1 MLDMRTRALVCGVLP
16 VLALS
21 ACGSSSKKATPTSHH
36 RSSRPART
44 YKVKLTGAAEVPT
57 GAPKGSGNA
66 VVAIHGTT
74 KVCFRFSH
82 LHGFAGATVSHI
94 HAGRA
99 GKAGPVVVPLSTGSK
114 LHHTGCVKASPT
126 VIKAIEGH
134 PASYYVNVHSK
145 KYPGGAVRAQL

>member
-21 ACGSSSKKATPTSHH
+21 ACGSSSKKATPSSHH
-36 RSSRPART
+36 HRSRPART
-44 YKVKLTGAAEVPT
+44 YRVKLTGAAEVPP

-66 VVAIHGTT
+66 VIAIHGTS
-74 KVCFRFSH
+74 KVCFRLSH
-82 LHGFAGATVSHI
+82 LHGFTSATVAHI
-94 HAGRA
+94 HAGGPA
-99 GKAGPVVVPLSTGSK
+99 KAGPVVVPLSTGTK
-114 LHHTGCVKASPT
+114 LHHQGCVKASPI

>member
-21 ACGSSSKKATPTSHH
+21 ACGSSSKTATSASHH
-36 RSSRPART
+36 HSSRPART
-44 YKVKLTGAAEVPT
+44 YRLKLTGAAEVPP

-66 VVAIHGTT
+66 VIAIHGTS

-94 HAGRA
+94 HAGGP
-99 GKAGPVVVPLSTGSK
+99 GKAGPVVVSLSTSSR
-114 LHHTGCVKASPT
+114 LHHHGCVNASPT
-126 VIKAIEGH
+126 VSKAIEGH
-134 PASYYVNVHSK
+134 PASYYVNIHSK
-145 KYPGGAVRAQL
+145 QYPGGAVRAQL